1 MVRHLAAH
9 GAQRVL
15 GSAGQMGTDVV
26 VKHDDVPRE
35 HDGTLS
41 LDGGTNVSEGS
52 AVALYVGRDVRVL
65 ESQL

>member
-1 MVRHLAAH
+1 
-9 GAQRVL
+9 
-15 GSAGQMGTDVV
+15 MGTDVV